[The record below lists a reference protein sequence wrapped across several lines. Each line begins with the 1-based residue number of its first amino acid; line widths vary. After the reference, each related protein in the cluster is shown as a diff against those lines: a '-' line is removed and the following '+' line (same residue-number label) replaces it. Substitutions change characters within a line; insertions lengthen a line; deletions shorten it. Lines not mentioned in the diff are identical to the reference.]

1 LGASRVEGGRPEYES
16 YRYQLWSKLKENNWT
31 FDFIGTQTD
40 DANYPSVN
48 SQQFDIDH
56 EGRGGWTSGQILDEI
71 NEWLIETGTPD
82 VVLFSSPGGNDALK
96 SLPYQDAVDNINAII
111 DVLQAN
117 NPNVTIIIEQMAPG
131 FSEIMSEELATF
143 FNQMQQEVLNIAKNH
158 TTSSSQVITVDMF
171 SGFNDSM
178 LADDVHYN
186 DTGAQFIANKYY
198 NVLEELLKVE

>member
-1 LGASRVEGGRPEYES
+1 
-16 YRYQLWSKLKENNWT
+16 
-31 FDFIGTQTD
+31 
-40 DANYPSVN
+40 
-48 SQQFDIDH
+48 
-56 EGRGGWTSGQILDEI
+56 
-71 NEWLIETGTPD
+71 
-82 VVLFSSPGGNDALK
+82 
-96 SLPYQDAVDNINAII
+96 
-111 DVLQAN
+111 
-117 NPNVTIIIEQMAPG
+117 MAPG